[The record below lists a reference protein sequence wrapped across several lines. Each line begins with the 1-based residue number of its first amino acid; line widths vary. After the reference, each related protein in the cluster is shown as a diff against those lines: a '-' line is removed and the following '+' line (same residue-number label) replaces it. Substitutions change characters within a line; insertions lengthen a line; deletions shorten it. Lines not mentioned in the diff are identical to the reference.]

1 MKPQLEQLERRDT
14 PATLSIS
21 DAVVLEGNAG
31 LTQLQYTVQ
40 LSEPLATQASVQVST
55 SPGSATPG
63 SDYRPTS
70 STLVFA
76 PGETAKTFSVN
87 VLGDTVGEADE
98 TVRALL
104 RNARGA
110 SIADGQAI
118 GAITNDDATHGASI
132 SLAGGVLSI
141 TGTEFADGVDGVTVQ
156 QVGGVLYVGM
166 FTRDGSTLV
175 YQQQFSAPLADVQ
188 RIEFFG
194 LDGDDVFTDYSSVF
208 SFADGG
214 AGDNLLLAD
223 EVLA

>member
-1 MKPQLEQLERRDT
+1 MKPQLERLESRDT

-21 DAVVLEGNAG
+21 DAVALEGNAG
-31 LTQLQYTVQ
+31 LTQLQYVVQ

-63 SDYRPTS
+63 SDYKPTS
-70 STLVFA
+70 SVLVFA
-76 PGETAKTFSVN
+76 PGETTKTFAVN

-118 GAITNDDATHGASI
+118 GTIANDDATHGASI
-132 SLAGGVLSI
+132 SLESGVLRI
-141 TGTEFADGVDGVTVQ
+141 TGTEFADGVTVQ
-156 QVGGVLYVGM
+156 QVGGTLYVGM

-175 YQQQFSAPLADVQ
+175 YQQQFSAPMADVQ

-194 LDGDDVFTDYSSVF
+194 LDGNDVFADYSSVF

-223 EVLA
+223 EVFA

>member
-1 MKPQLEQLERRDT
+1 MKPQLERLESRDT

-110 SIADGQAI
+110 SITDGQAI
-118 GAITNDDATHGASI
+118 GTIAHDDATHGASI
-132 SLAGGVLSI
+132 SLESGVLRI
-141 TGTEFADGVDGVTVQ
+141 TGTELADGVTVQ
-156 QVGGVLYVGM
+156 QVGGTLYVGM

-194 LDGDDVFTDYSSVF
+194 LGGDDVFADYSGVF

-214 AGDNLLLAD
+214 AGDNLLFAD
-223 EVLA
+223 EMFA